1 MSNEPNLLTPI
12 VDATF
17 DVVSLLCKTIF
28 NAMGKKHYDFNALF
42 RNIDFKNKDGK
53 YVTFAGKE
61 EAKYFEIFKFSIP
74 IGMSVKNFEEKA
86 DVFAQFLG
94 VSKDRLRFEGSGS
107 RVNVKVI
114 TEKLQSRNYDIDKT
128 RRDFKIVLGM
138 DLNTLKDVIWDFT
151 KSKYAHCYIA
161 SSSGGGK
168 SYILRLIL
176 AQMIN
181 GYPAC
186 DIQLLLQNT
195 KYVDLGIFKEARN
208 TVVYNE
214 GTNGIIEMLEDEVK
228 LMKKRYALLAKHN
241 CDDIGEYRQKVTKM
255 PYRIIVIEELSSYA
269 TNDEGKPNKQFYKLL
284 EDIAARGRASGQ
296 LLILTTQLPSA
307 EILPNRIKNNINT
320 TIGLKCKDA
329 IRSEI
334 VAGPG
339 SELEKLQG
347 NGHAKLFPDFNEL
360 QSDLVTKE
368 QVLEIVNRYKKK

>member
-28 NAMGKKHYDFNALF
+28 NAMGKKHYDFNGLF
-42 RNIDFKNKDGK
+42 RNMGFKNKDGK
-53 YVTFAGKE
+53 YVTFVGKE
-61 EAKYFEIFKFSIP
+61 QAKYFEIFKFSIP
-74 IGMSVKNFEEKA
+74 VGMSVKDFREKA
-86 DVFAQFLG
+86 DIFAQFLE
-94 VSKDRLRFEGSGS
+94 VDEDRLRFEGSGS

-114 TEKLQSRNYDIDKT
+114 TEKLQSRNYDTNKT

-168 SYILRLIL
+168 SYMLRLIL

-181 GYPAC
+181 GYPPC

-195 KYVDLGIFKEARN
+195 KYVDLKIFKEARN

-228 LMKKRYALLAKHN
+228 LMHKRYELLAKNN

-269 TNDEGKPNKQFYKLL
+269 TDEDGKPNKQFYKLL

-368 QVLEIVNRYKKK
+368 QVLEIVNRYKK

>member
-1 MSNEPNLLTPI
+1 MSESNLLSPL
-12 VDATF
+12 VDATW
-17 DVVSLLCKTIF
+17 DVIATLYKFILSKS
-28 NAMGKKHYDFNALF
+28 GKKHYDFNALF

-114 TEKLQSRNYDIDKT
+114 TEKLQSRNYDTNKT
-128 RRDFKIVLGM
+128 RRDFKIVLGI
-138 DLNTLKDVIWDFT
+138 DLDTLKEVIWDFT
-151 KSKYAHCYIA
+151 SSNFAHCYIA
-161 SSSGGGK
+161 GSSGGGK
-168 SYILRLIL
+168 SYMLRLIL

-181 GYPAC
+181 GYPPC

-195 KYVDLGIFKEARN
+195 KYVDLPIFKEARN

-214 GTNGIIEMLEDEVK
+214 GTNGLIEMLDEEVK
-228 LMKKRYALLAKHN
+228 LMHKRYELLAKHG
-241 CDDIGEYRQKVTKM
+241 CDDIGEYRKKVTKM
-255 PYRIIVIEELSSYA
+255 PYRIIVIEELSSYK
-269 TNDEGKPNKQFYKLL
+269 NDEDGKPNKRFYSLL
-284 EDIAARGRASGQ
+284 DEISSRGRASGQ
-296 LLILTTQLPSA
+296 LLILTTQLPTA
-307 EILPNRIKNNINT
+307 DILPNYIKNNINT

-339 SELEKLQG
+339 TYLHKLQG
-347 NGHAKLFPDFNEL
+347 KGHAVLFPGDNEF
-360 QSDLVTKE
+360 QSDKVTKE
-368 QVLEIVNRYKKK
+368 QVLEIVDRYKKK

>member
-42 RNIDFKNKDGK
+42 RNMGFKNKDGK
-53 YVTFAGKE
+53 YVTFVGKE
-61 EAKYFEIFKFSIP
+61 QAKYFEIFKFSIP
-74 IGMSVKNFEEKA
+74 IGMSVKDFKEKA
-86 DVFAQFLG
+86 DIFAQFLE
-94 VSKDRLRFEGSGS
+94 VSEDRLRFEGSGS

-168 SYILRLIL
+168 SYMLRLIL

-181 GYPAC
+181 GYPPC

-214 GTNGIIEMLEDEVK
+214 GTDGIIEMLEDEVK

-269 TNDEGKPNKQFYKLL
+269 TDEDGKPNKQFYKLL

-347 NGHAKLFPDFNEL
+347 NGHAKLFPNNQEF

-368 QVLEIVNRYKKK
+368 MVLEIVDKYKK

>member
-1 MSNEPNLLTPI
+1 MSSEPNLLTPI

-28 NAMGKKHYDFNALF
+28 NAMGKKHYDFNSLF

-53 YVTFAGKE
+53 YVTFVGKE
-61 EAKYFEIFKFSIP
+61 QAKYFEIFKFSIP
-74 IGMSVKNFEEKA
+74 IGMSVKDFREKA
-86 DVFAQFLG
+86 DIFAQFLE
-94 VSKDRLRFEGSGS
+94 VSEDRLRFEGSGS

-114 TEKLQSRNYDIDKT
+114 AKQLESREYDIDKT
-128 RRDFKIVLGM
+128 RRDFKIILGI
-138 DLNTLKDVIWDFT
+138 DLDTLKEVIWEFT

-181 GYPAC
+181 GYPPC

-195 KYVDLGIFKEARN
+195 KYVDLKIFKEARN

-214 GTNGIIEMLEDEVK
+214 GTDGIIEMLEDEVE
-228 LMKKRYALLAKHN
+228 LMQKRYELLAKHN
-241 CDDIGEYRQKVTKM
+241 CDDIGEYRKKVTKM

-269 TNDEGKPNKQFYKLL
+269 TTDDGKPNRQFYKLL

-347 NGHAKLFPDFNEL
+347 NGHAKLFPNDQEL

-368 QVLEIVNRYKKK
+368 QVLEIVNRYKK

>member
-1 MSNEPNLLTPI
+1 MSSEPNLLTPI
-12 VDATF
+12 VDATV

-28 NAMGKKHYDFNALF
+28 NAMGKKHYDFNGLF

-53 YVTFAGKE
+53 YVTFVGKE
-61 EAKYFEIFKFSIP
+61 QAKYFEIFKFSIP
-74 IGMSVKNFEEKA
+74 IGMSVKDFREQA
-86 DVFAQFLG
+86 DIFAQFLE
-94 VSKDRLRFEGSGS
+94 VSEDRLRFEGSGS

-114 TEKLQSRNYDIDKT
+114 AKQLESREYDIDKT
-128 RRDFKIVLGM
+128 RRDFKITLGI
-138 DLNTLKDVIWDFT
+138 DLDTLKEVIWEFT

-168 SYILRLIL
+168 SYMLRLIL

-181 GYPAC
+181 GYPPC

-195 KYVDLGIFKEARN
+195 KYVDLKIFKEARN

-214 GTNGIIEMLEDEVK
+214 GTDGIIEMLEDEVE

-347 NGHAKLFPDFNEL
+347 NGHAKLFPNNQEF

-368 QVLEIVNRYKKK
+368 MVLEIVDKYKK

>member
-1 MSNEPNLLTPI
+1 
-12 VDATF
+12 
-17 DVVSLLCKTIF
+17 
-28 NAMGKKHYDFNALF
+28 
-42 RNIDFKNKDGK
+42 
-53 YVTFAGKE
+53 
-61 EAKYFEIFKFSIP
+61 
-74 IGMSVKNFEEKA
+74 MSVKDFKEKA
-86 DVFAQFLG
+86 DIFAQFLE
-94 VSKDRLRFEGSGS
+94 VSEDRLRFEGKGS
-107 RVNVKVI
+107 RVYVKVI

-168 SYILRLIL
+168 SYMLRLIL

-195 KYVDLGIFKEARN
+195 KYVDLKIFKEARN

-228 LMKKRYALLAKHN
+228 LMHKRYELLAKNN

-269 TNDEGKPNKQFYKLL
+269 TDEDGKPNKQFYKLL

-296 LLILTTQLPSA
+296 LLIITTQLPSA

-339 SELEKLQG
+339 SGLEHLQG
-347 NGHAKLFPDFNEL
+347 NGHSKLFPDGNEL

-368 QVLEIVNRYKKK
+368 QVLEIVDRYKKK

>member
-1 MSNEPNLLTPI
+1 MSSEPNLLTPI

-17 DVVSLLCKTIF
+17 DVVSLFCKTIF
-28 NAMGKKHYDFNALF
+28 NAMGKKHYDFNSLF
-42 RNIDFKNKDGK
+42 RNIGFKNKDGK
-53 YVTFAGKE
+53 YVTFVGKE
-61 EAKYFEIFKFSIP
+61 QAKYFEIFKFSIP
-74 IGMSVKNFEEKA
+74 IGMSVKDFREQA
-86 DVFAQFLG
+86 DIFAQFLE
-94 VSKDRLRFEGSGS
+94 VSEDRLRFEGSGN

-114 TEKLQSRNYDIDKT
+114 AKQLESREYDIDKT
-128 RRDFKIVLGM
+128 RRDFKIILGI
-138 DLNTLKDVIWDFT
+138 DLDTLKEVIWEFT

-181 GYPAC
+181 GYPPC

-195 KYVDLGIFKEARN
+195 KYVDLKIFKEARN

-214 GTNGIIEMLEDEVK
+214 GTDGIIEMLEDEVE

-284 EDIAARGRASGQ
+284 EDIGARGRASGQ

-347 NGHAKLFPDFNEL
+347 NGHAKLFPNNQEF

-368 QVLEIVNRYKKK
+368 MVLEIVDKYKK

>member
-1 MSNEPNLLTPI
+1 MSSEPNLLTPI

-28 NAMGKKHYDFNALF
+28 NAMGKKHYDFNSLF

-53 YVTFAGKE
+53 YVTFVGKE
-61 EAKYFEIFKFSIP
+61 QAKYFEIFKFSIP
-74 IGMSVKNFEEKA
+74 IGMSVKDFREQA
-86 DVFAQFLG
+86 DIFAQFLE
-94 VSKDRLRFEGSGS
+94 VSEDMLRFEGSGS

-114 TEKLQSRNYDIDKT
+114 AKQLESREYDIDKT
-128 RRDFKIVLGM
+128 RRDFKITLGI
-138 DLNTLKDVIWDFT
+138 DLDTLKEVIWEFT

-168 SYILRLIL
+168 SYMLRLIL

-181 GYPAC
+181 GYPPC

-195 KYVDLGIFKEARN
+195 KYVDLPIFKEARN

-214 GTNGIIEMLEDEVK
+214 GTNGIIEMLEDEVE
-228 LMKKRYALLAKHN
+228 LMHKRYELLAKNN
-241 CDDIGEYRQKVTKM
+241 CDDIGEYRKKVTKM
-255 PYRIIVIEELSSYA
+255 PYRIIVIEELSSYK
-269 TNDEGKPNKQFYKLL
+269 NDEDGKPNKRFYSLL
-284 EDIAARGRASGQ
+284 DELSSRGRASGQ
-296 LLILTTQLPSA
+296 LLILTTQLPTA
-307 EILPNRIKNNINT
+307 DILPNYIKNNINT

-339 SELEKLQG
+339 TYLHKLQG
-347 NGHAKLFPDFNEL
+347 KGHATLFPGEYEF
-360 QSDLVTKE
+360 QSDKVTKE
-368 QVLEIVNRYKKK
+368 QVLEIVDKYKKK

>member
-1 MSNEPNLLTPI
+1 MSESNLLSPL
-12 VDATF
+12 VDATW
-17 DVVSLLCKTIF
+17 DVVTTIYKMIM
-28 NAMGKKHYDFNALF
+28 AKSGKKHYDFNALF
-42 RNIDFKNKDGK
+42 RNMGFKNKDGK
-53 YVTFAGKE
+53 YVTFVGKE
-61 EAKYFEIFKFSIP
+61 QAKYFEIFKFSIP
-74 IGMSVKNFEEKA
+74 VGMSVKDFREKA
-86 DVFAQFLG
+86 DIFAQFLE
-94 VSKDRLRFEGSGS
+94 VSEDRLRFEGSGS

-114 TEKLQSRNYDIDKT
+114 TSKLDSRLYSIDT
-128 RRDFKIVLGM
+128 IRRDFKIVLGV
-138 DLNTLKDVIWDFT
+138 DLNANKEVIWDFT

-168 SYILRLIL
+168 SYMLRLIL

-181 GYPAC
+181 GYPTC

-195 KYVDLGIFKEARN
+195 KYVDLKIFEKARN
-208 TVVYNE
+208 TVYYNE
-214 GTNGIIEMLEDEVK
+214 GTDGIIEMLEDEVK
-228 LMKKRYALLAKHN
+228 LMHKRYELLAKNN

-347 NGHAKLFPDFNEL
+347 NGHAKLFPNDQEL

-368 QVLEIVNRYKKK
+368 QVLEIVNKYKKK

>member
-1 MSNEPNLLTPI
+1 
-12 VDATF
+12 
-17 DVVSLLCKTIF
+17 
-28 NAMGKKHYDFNALF
+28 
-42 RNIDFKNKDGK
+42 
-53 YVTFAGKE
+53 
-61 EAKYFEIFKFSIP
+61 
-74 IGMSVKNFEEKA
+74 
-86 DVFAQFLG
+86 
-94 VSKDRLRFEGSGS
+94 
-107 RVNVKVI
+107 
-114 TEKLQSRNYDIDKT
+114 
-128 RRDFKIVLGM
+128 
-138 DLNTLKDVIWDFT
+138 
-151 KSKYAHCYIA
+151 
-161 SSSGGGK
+161 GK
-168 SYILRLIL
+168 SYMLRLIL

-181 GYPAC
+181 GYPPC

-195 KYVDLGIFKEARN
+195 KYVDLPIFKEARN

-214 GTNGIIEMLEDEVK
+214 GTNGIIEMLEDEVE
-228 LMKKRYALLAKHN
+228 LMHKRYELLAKNN
-241 CDDIGEYRQKVTKM
+241 CDDIGEYRKKVTKM

-347 NGHAKLFPDFNEL
+347 NGHAKLFPNDQEL

>member
-1 MSNEPNLLTPI
+1 MSESNLLSPL
-12 VDATF
+12 VDTTW
-17 DVVSLLCKTIF
+17 DVVTTIYKMIM
-28 NAMGKKHYDFNALF
+28 AKSGKKHYDFNSLF

-74 IGMSVKNFEEKA
+74 IGMSVKDFREKA
-86 DVFAQFLG
+86 DIFAQFLE
-94 VSKDRLRFEGSGS
+94 VSEDRLRFEGSGS

-114 TEKLQSRNYDIDKT
+114 AKQLESREYDIDKT
-128 RRDFKIVLGM
+128 RRDFKIILGI
-138 DLNTLKDVIWDFT
+138 DLDTLKEVIWEFT

-181 GYPAC
+181 GYPPC

-195 KYVDLGIFKEARN
+195 KYVDLKIFKEARN

-214 GTNGIIEMLEDEVK
+214 GTDGIIELLEDEVE
-228 LMKKRYALLAKHN
+228 LMQKRYALLAKHN

-347 NGHAKLFPDFNEL
+347 NGHAKLFPNNQEF
-360 QSDLVTKE
+360 QSDLVIKE
-368 QVLEIVNRYKKK
+368 MVLEIVDRYKK

>member
-1 MSNEPNLLTPI
+1 MSSEPNLLSPL
-12 VDATF
+12 VDATW
-17 DVVSLLCKTIF
+17 DVITTLYKFILSKS
-28 NAMGKKHYDFNALF
+28 GKKHYDFNALF

-74 IGMSVKNFEEKA
+74 IGMSVKDFIDKSA
-86 DVFAQFLG
+86 VFAQFLE
-94 VSKDRLRFEGSGS
+94 VDEDRLRFEGKGS
-107 RVNVKVI
+107 RVYVKVI
-114 TEKLQSRNYDIDKT
+114 AEKLESRDYDTNKT
-128 RRDFKIVLGM
+128 RRDFKIVLGI
-138 DLNTLKDVIWDFT
+138 DLDTLKEVIWDFT
-151 KSKYAHCYIA
+151 SSNLAHCYLA
-161 SSSGGGK
+161 GSSGGGK
-168 SYILRLIL
+168 SYMLRLIL

-181 GYPAC
+181 GYPPC

-195 KYVDLGIFKEARN
+195 KYVDLPIFKEARN

-214 GTNGIIEMLEDEVK
+214 GTDGIIEMLEDEVE

-255 PYRIIVIEELSSYA
+255 PYRIIVIEELSSYK
-269 TNDEGKPNKQFYKLL
+269 NDEDGKPNKRFYSLL
-284 EDIAARGRASGQ
+284 DELSSRGRASGQ
-296 LLILTTQLPSA
+296 LLILTTQLPTA
-307 EILPNRIKNNINT
+307 DILPNYIKNNINT

-339 SELEKLQG
+339 TYLHKLQG
-347 NGHAKLFPDFNEL
+347 KGHATLFPGEYEF
-360 QSDLVTKE
+360 QSDKVTKE

>member
-1 MSNEPNLLTPI
+1 MSESNLLSPL
-12 VDATF
+12 VDATV
-17 DVVSLLCKTIF
+17 DVVSLFCKTIF
-28 NAMGKKHYDFNALF
+28 NDMGKKHYDFNGLF

-53 YVTFAGKE
+53 YVTFVGKE
-61 EAKYFEIFKFSIP
+61 QAKYFEIFKFSIP
-74 IGMSVKNFEEKA
+74 IGMSVKDFIDKSA
-86 DVFAQFLG
+86 VFAQFLE
-94 VSKDRLRFEGSGS
+94 VDEDRLRFEGKGS
-107 RVNVKVI
+107 RVYVKVI
-114 TEKLQSRNYDIDKT
+114 AEKLESREYDIDKT
-128 RRDFKIVLGM
+128 RRDFKIILGI
-138 DLNTLKDVIWDFT
+138 DLDTLKEVIWEFT

-181 GYPAC
+181 GYPPC

-195 KYVDLGIFKEARN
+195 KYVDLKIFKEARN

-214 GTNGIIEMLEDEVK
+214 GTDGIIEMLEDEVE
-228 LMKKRYALLAKHN
+228 LMQKRYALLAKHN
-241 CDDIGEYRQKVTKM
+241 CDDIGEYRKKVTKM

-269 TNDEGKPNKQFYKLL
+269 TTDDGKPNRQFYKLL

-347 NGHAKLFPDFNEL
+347 NGHAKLFPNNQEF

-368 QVLEIVNRYKKK
+368 MVLEIVDKYKK